1 MCTLEPILGDPGADS
16 GDEGKSKRAEKYGTK
31 KSKERREDPLGTMSY
46 QTSSKRSPPF
56 WLLIGARKP
65 LVRHC
70 PKGSSRRSLLFFV
83 PYFPARLDFPSPPLS
98 APGSPRMTGTL
109 LQTMSCVATEMER
122 TLVLLS
128 NVLIMVKITRNI
140 DLPCVAV
147 IILYWSPSGRRQ
159 LGVLTA
165 K

>member
-31 KSKERREDPLGTMSY
+31 KSKERREDPLGTMLY
-46 QTSSKRSPPF
+46 QTSSKPSPPF

-65 LVRHC
+65 PVRHC

-140 DLPCVAV
+140 DLPYVAV
-147 IILYWSPSGRRQ
+147 IILYWSPSGRQQ
-159 LGVLTA
+159 LGALTA